1 MKTINVGLL
10 WHSLHSDNLG
20 VGALTLSQV
29 KIINEVAAAAG
40 FNVRYWVW
48 GTKGGKNYADSLGES
63 LEKMTYISLRELVAG
78 KSTIYSEMKQC
89 DVIFDIGEGDSFS
102 DIYGV
107 KRLFLHILTKSMA
120 LLAGKPLILS
130 PQTIGPYKWFF
141 SRIVAKIVMRKAAG
155 VFARDDISMKYLQ
168 KLGIVKN
175 AHEAIDV
182 AFELPYTP
190 NNIAS
195 DKIKVGVNVSGLLF
209 NGGYNQKNMFRLN
222 LDYKAFVLD
231 LLQRLSQRP
240 DVSIYLVPHVPC
252 HEYPIDDDYRVCVE
266 LHQQFPNT
274 ILAPEFKSPSE
285 AKSYISAMDF
295 FTGARM
301 HACIAAF
308 SSGVPVIPVS
318 YSRKFNGLFSSL
330 QYSYFSDCLVHNQN
344 KAIEMILQGIADRNT
359 LKSAVE
365 NGRGRAQEKLSNYK
379 VFLSEVLKSLN
390 K

>member
-40 FNVRYWVW
+40 FNVKYWVW
-48 GTKGGKNYADSLGES
+48 GTKGGKDYADSLGDS

-120 LLAGKPLILS
+120 LLAGKPLVLS

-141 SRIVAKIVMRKAAG
+141 SRIVAKMVMRRAAG

-190 NNIAS
+190 NNIDS

-209 NGGYNQKNMFRLN
+209 NGGYNKKNMFRLN
-222 LDYKAFVLD
+222 LDYKEFVLD

-240 DVSIYLVPHVPC
+240 DISLYLVPHVPC
-252 HEYPIDDDYRVCVE
+252 QEYPVDDDYRVCVE

-330 QYSYFSDCLVHNQN
+330 QYSYFADCLVHNQN
-344 KAIEMILQGIADRNT
+344 EVIEMILQGIADRNT
-359 LKSAVE
+359 LKAAVE
-365 NGRGRAQEKLSNYK
+365 NGNGRAQEKLSNYK
-379 VFLSEVLKSLN
+379 VFLNKVLQSL
-390 K
+390 KK